1 MIMETD
7 VKIEIQTKQG
17 TYVIVRSNKVD
28 NFFRTIG
35 KKGKGCYYLFY
46 KLHLIGDVYSYCID
60 TVMSDDNSC
69 YLAAKKFKSLIKY
82 IRFKY
87 GRITSVRDLTC
98 QPLYYAGALL

>member
-28 NFFRTIG
+28 KIFRAIG
-35 KKGKGCYYLFY
+35 KETGCYYLFY
-46 KLHLIGDVYSYCID
+46 KLDYIGNAHLYCID

-69 YLAAKKFKSLIKY
+69 YLVAKKPKSLIKY

>member
-1 MIMETD
+1 MIMETN

-28 NFFRTIG
+28 KLFRTIR
-35 KKGKGCYYLFY
+35 KGCYYLFY
-46 KLHLIGDVYSYCID
+46 KLQGDTILYCID
-60 TVMSDDNSC
+60 IVMSDDNTC
-69 YLAAKKFKSLIKY
+69 YLAAKKPKPLIKY

-87 GRITSVRDLTC
+87 GRITSVRDLTY